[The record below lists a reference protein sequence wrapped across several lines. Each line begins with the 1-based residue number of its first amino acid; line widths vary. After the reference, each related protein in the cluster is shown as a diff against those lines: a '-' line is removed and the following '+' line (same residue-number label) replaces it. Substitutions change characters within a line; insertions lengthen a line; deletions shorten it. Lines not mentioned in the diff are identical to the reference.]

1 MPAHL
6 CVRGKKMK
14 YNKTVKA
21 VFIERPNRFVAKV
34 NLNDE
39 EIYCHVK
46 NTGRCRELL
55 VPGVTVW
62 LEDSENPNRKYRYS
76 LVTVKK
82 GERLVNMDSQA
93 PNKAVG
99 EWLRNG
105 GLFKNIT
112 LLKAEKTYKHSRFD
126 FYCEYEDKKAFIE
139 VKGVTL
145 ENDNIVSFPDAPTE
159 RGARHVSEL
168 ADCLEEGYEAYVVFV
183 VQMKNVLHFE
193 PNAVNDPAFASALK
207 EAVKQGVRAIAVD
220 CDVSDGEVVIKDFVD
235 VKM

>member
-1 MPAHL
+1 
-6 CVRGKKMK
+6 MK

-21 VFIERPNRFVAKV
+21 VFLERPNRFVAKV
-34 NLNDE
+34 NLDGE

-55 VPGVTVW
+55 VPGAQVW

-76 LVTVKK
+76 LVTVRK
-82 GERLVNMDSQA
+82 GDRLVNMDSQA

-99 EWLRNG
+99 EWLKNA
-105 GLFKNIT
+105 GLFDDIRV
-112 LLKAEKTYKHSRFD
+112 LKAESRYGTSRFD
-126 FYCEYEDKKAFIE
+126 FYCEYEDKKAYIE

-168 ADCLEEGYEAYVVFV
+168 IECIKDGYEAYIIFV

-193 PNAVNDPAFASALK
+193 PNAVNDPAFAEALK
-207 EAVKQGVRAIAVD
+207 RAEKEGVNVIAVD
-220 CDVSDGEVVIKDFVD
+220 CSVSETEMVIEDFVS
-235 VKM
+235 VKI

>member
-1 MPAHL
+1 
-6 CVRGKKMK
+6 MK

-21 VFIERPNRFVAKV
+21 TFIERPNRFVAKV
-34 NLNDE
+34 NLDGE

-55 VPGVTVW
+55 VPGATVW
-62 LEDSENPNRKYRYS
+62 LEDSENPARKYRYS
-76 LVTVKK
+76 LVTVRK

-99 EWLRNG
+99 EWLSG
-105 GLFKNIT
+105 GRYFKNIK
-112 LLKAEKTYKHSRFD
+112 LLKPESKYGSSRFD

-145 ENDNIVSFPDAPTE
+145 ENGNVVSFPDAPTE

-168 ADCLEEGYEAYVVFV
+168 AECIKEGYEAYIIFV
-183 VQMKNVLHFE
+183 VQMRNVLHFE
-193 PNAVNDPAFASALK
+193 PNPVNDPVFVAALK
-207 EAVKQGVRAIAVD
+207 EAEKAGVNIIAVD
-220 CDVSDGEVVIKDFVD
+220 CEVTDTEMAIKDFVS
-235 VKM
+235 VKI

>member
-1 MPAHL
+1 
-6 CVRGKKMK
+6 MK

-21 VFIERPNRFVAKV
+21 TFIERPNRFVAKV
-34 NLNDE
+34 NLDGE

-55 VPGVTVW
+55 QPGVDVW

-76 LVTVKK
+76 LVGVRK
-82 GERLVNMDSQA
+82 GDRMVNMDSQA

-99 EWLRNG
+99 EWLKNES
-105 GLFKNIT
+105 LFKDIK
-112 LLKAEKTYKHSRFD
+112 LLKPESRYGSSRFD

-145 ENDNIVSFPDAPTE
+145 ENDGVVSFPDAPTE

-168 ADCLEEGYEAYVVFV
+168 IECIKDGYEAYIIFV
-183 VQMKNVLHFE
+183 IQMKNVLCFE
-193 PNAVNDPAFASALK
+193 PNEDHDPVFAKTLRKAQQEGVNI
-207 EAVKQGVRAIAVD
+207 IAVD
-220 CDVSDGEVVIKDFVD
+220 CFVSDSEMIIEDPVQ
-235 VKM
+235 VKS

>member
-6 CVRGKKMK
+6 YIRGNKMK

-21 VFIERPNRFVAKV
+21 TFIERPNRFVAKV
-34 NLNDE
+34 KLDRE

-55 VPGVTVW
+55 VPGATVW
-62 LEDSENPNRKYRYS
+62 LEDSENPARKYRYS

-99 EWLRNG
+99 EWLSG
-105 GLFKNIT
+105 GGYFKNIK
-112 LLKAEKTYKHSRFD
+112 LLKPESKYGSSRFD
-126 FYCEYEDKKAFIE
+126 FYCEHEDKKTFIE

-145 ENDNIVSFPDAPTE
+145 ENDNVVSFPDAPTE

-168 ADCLEEGYEAYVVFV
+168 SECIKEGYEAYIIFV
-183 VQMKNVLHFE
+183 VQMKDVLYFK
-193 PNAVNDPAFASALK
+193 PNSVNDPVFATALK
-207 EAVKQGVRAIAVD
+207 SAKKAGVNIIAVD
-220 CDVSDGEVVIKDFVD
+220 CNVTDNEMIIKDFVD
-235 VKM
+235 VKI

>member
-1 MPAHL
+1 
-6 CVRGKKMK
+6 MK

-21 VFIERPNRFVAKV
+21 KFIERPNRFVAKV
-34 NLNDE
+34 LLEGE

-55 VPGVTVW
+55 VPGATVW

-76 LVTVKK
+76 LVTVQK

-99 EWLRNG
+99 EWLSGG
-105 GLFKNIT
+105 GLFKDIH
-112 LLKAEKTYKHSRFD
+112 LLKPESKYGTSRFD
-126 FYCEYEDKKAFIE
+126 FYCEYEEKKAYIE

-159 RGARHVSEL
+159 RGARHVKEL
-168 ADCLEEGYEAYVVFV
+168 AECIKDGFEAYIIFV
-183 VQMKNVLHFE
+183 VQMKNVLYFR
-193 PNAVNDPAFASALK
+193 PNEANDPAFAAALK
-207 EAVKQGVRAIAVD
+207 DAEKQGVKILAVD
-220 CDVSDGEVVIKDFVD
+220 CSVDEKSMKIEDFVR
-235 VKM
+235 VEI